1 MAVKNFV
8 FRKNWVGS
16 EVASMK
22 IAFFDIFDP
31 TFTHILAPTD
41 LNVGFLKQN
50 FNSQSL
56 RKTEPI
62 LLPIM

>member
-8 FRKNWVGS
+8 FRKNRIRS

-22 IAFFDIFDP
+22 IALFPIFDP
-31 TFTHILAPTD
+31 IWSHIFAPTD
-41 LNVGFLKQN
+41 LNMKFLKQN
-50 FNSQSL
+50 FTFQSL
-56 RKTEPI
+56 RKTGAI